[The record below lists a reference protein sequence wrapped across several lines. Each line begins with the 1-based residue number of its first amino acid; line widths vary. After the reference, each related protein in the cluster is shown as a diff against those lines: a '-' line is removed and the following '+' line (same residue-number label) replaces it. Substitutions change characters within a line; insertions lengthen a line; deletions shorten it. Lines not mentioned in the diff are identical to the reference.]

1 MNFLMMKYK
10 VLKRYF
16 KICFLLSLPV
26 WGFAQSIK
34 EMEDL
39 ANRFHQ
45 TGDYGQAAGIW
56 KKIYNEKEK
65 SDYAFQVAENYYLQ
79 RDYRSAASY
88 YLKIRNDFNK
98 FDNIIYKY
106 AKCLKQDGQYDAA
119 IKAFKLFLKLYE
131 GSEKPLWEEMVDIEL
146 EGCSLAKKLAEN
158 AADDIVL
165 FRPIGL
171 NTGKDEFAAAEF
183 VRIKTTNLRKVA
195 LGVDLQGFNPENRDH
210 KLRKEL
216 LKGAEYLLVHCGR
229 MSPEKEPA
237 RSVQA
242 VSELVKAGVNVR
254 LIIVG
259 GGPLWNKIRKQS
271 LGLPIEMLGYVASR
285 EKVAGYLAAADIA
298 IAPGPL
304 ETFCL
309 SALESLASGTPV
321 VASKSSAVGEILNIN
336 SIRPAGAVASD
347 NGADFAIAITQLLNK
362 GRLRKVAREQAEK
375 FSWANTVDAMLD
387 VHGAKQPMVTTKRR
401 LKVA

>member
-1 MNFLMMKYK
+1 MRIVHIANFYGPSSGGIKTTLHELGRGYLKYGHEFIYIVPGPRYIK
-10 VLKRYF
+10 EQTPFGLK
-16 KICFLLSLPV
+16 ISLPSFTLPASGGYQIIRSNKQLLNLLEFLNPDRIEV
-26 WGFAQSIK
+26 S
-34 EMEDL
+34 D
-39 ANRFHQ
+39 RFTLLKVGRWAKQHKVASLVFSHE
-45 TGDYGQAAGIW
+45 TLNGLV
-56 KKIYNEKEK
+56 KK
-65 SDYAFQVAENYYLQ
+65 YAPLIPV
-79 RDYRSAASY
+79 S
-88 YLKIRNDFNK
+88 IRNK
-98 FDNIIYKY
+98 FVN
-106 AKCLKQDGQYDAA
+106 
-119 IKAFKLFLKLYE
+119 
-131 GSEKPLWEEMVDIEL
+131 WHNR
-146 EGCSLAKKLAEN
+146 KLA
-158 AADDIVL
+158 ATFDTVIATTD
-165 FRPIGL
+165 
-171 NTGKDEFAAAEF
+171 FAAAEF

-195 LGVDLQGFNPENRDH
+195 LGVDLVGFKPENRDP

-216 LKGAEYLLVHCGR
+216 LKDADYLLVHCGR

-285 EKVAGYLAAADIA
+285 EKVASYLAAADIA

-347 NGADFAIAITQLLNK
+347 NGAEFAIAIRQLLNK

>member
-1 MNFLMMKYK
+1 MRIVHIANFYGPSSGGIKTTLHELGRGYLKYGHEFIYIVPGPRYIK
-10 VLKRYF
+10 EQTPFGLK
-16 KICFLLSLPV
+16 ISLPSFTLPASGGYQIIRSNKQLLNLLEFLNPDRV
-26 WGFAQSIK
+26 EVS
-34 EMEDL
+34 D
-39 ANRFHQ
+39 RFTLLKVGRWAKQHKVASLVFSHE
-45 TGDYGQAAGIW
+45 TLNGLV
-56 KKIYNEKEK
+56 KK
-65 SDYAFQVAENYYLQ
+65 YAPLIPELV
-79 RDYRSAASY
+79 R
-88 YLKIRNDFNK
+88 NK
-98 FDNIIYKY
+98 FVN
-106 AKCLKQDGQYDAA
+106 
-119 IKAFKLFLKLYE
+119 
-131 GSEKPLWEEMVDIEL
+131 WHNR
-146 EGCSLAKKLAEN
+146 KLA
-158 AADDIVL
+158 ATFDTVIATTD
-165 FRPIGL
+165 
-171 NTGKDEFAAAEF
+171 FAAAEF

-195 LGVDLQGFNPENRDH
+195 LGVDLVGFRPENRDP

-216 LKGAEYLLVHCGR
+216 LKDADYLLVHCGR

-285 EKVAGYLAAADIA
+285 EKVASYLAAADIA

-336 SIRPAGAVASD
+336 SVKPAGAVASD
-347 NGADFAIAITQLLNK
+347 NGAEFAVAIKQLLNK
-362 GRLRKVAREQAEK
+362 GRLRKVTREQAEK

-387 VHGAKQPMVTTKRR
+387 VHGAKKPMVTTKRR

>member
-1 MNFLMMKYK
+1 MRIVHVANFYGPSSGGIKTTLHELGRGYLKYGHEFIYI
-10 VLKRYF
+10 VPGPRY
-16 KICFLLSLPV
+16 
-26 WGFAQSIK
+26 IK
-34 EMEDL
+34 EQTPFGLKITLPSFTLPASGGYQIIRSNKQLLNLLEFLNPDRIEVSDRFTL
-39 ANRFHQ
+39 LKVGRWAKQHKVASLVFSHETLNGLVKKYAPLVPVALRNKFVNWHNR
-45 TGDYGQAAGIW
+45 
-56 KKIYNEKEK
+56 K
-65 SDYAFQVAENYYLQ
+65 L
-79 RDYRSAASY
+79 AAS
-88 YLKIRNDFNK
+88 
-98 FDNIIYKY
+98 FDTVI
-106 AKCLKQDGQYDAA
+106 A
-119 IKAFKLFLKLYE
+119 
-131 GSEKPLWEEMVDIEL
+131 
-146 EGCSLAKKLAEN
+146 
-158 AADDIVL
+158 
-165 FRPIGL
+165 
-171 NTGKDEFAAAEF
+171 TTEFAAAEF

-195 LGVDLQGFNPENRDH
+195 LGVDLAGFKPENRDN

-242 VSELVKAGVNVR
+242 VRELVKAGVNVR

-347 NGADFAIAITQLLNK
+347 NGADFAIAIKQLLNK

>member
-1 MNFLMMKYK
+1 MRIVHVANFYGPSSGGIKTTLHELGRGYLKYGHEFIYI
-10 VLKRYF
+10 VPGPRY
-16 KICFLLSLPV
+16 
-26 WGFAQSIK
+26 IK
-34 EMEDL
+34 EQTPFGLKITLPSFTLPASGGYQIIRSNKQLLNLLEFLNPDRIEVSDRFTLLKVGRWAKQHKVASLVFSHETLNGLVKKYAPLIPVSMRNKFVNWH
-39 ANRFHQ
+39 NR
-45 TGDYGQAAGIW
+45 
-56 KKIYNEKEK
+56 K
-65 SDYAFQVAENYYLQ
+65 L
-79 RDYRSAASY
+79 AAS
-88 YLKIRNDFNK
+88 
-98 FDNIIYKY
+98 FDTVI
-106 AKCLKQDGQYDAA
+106 A
-119 IKAFKLFLKLYE
+119 
-131 GSEKPLWEEMVDIEL
+131 
-146 EGCSLAKKLAEN
+146 
-158 AADDIVL
+158 
-165 FRPIGL
+165 
-171 NTGKDEFAAAEF
+171 TTEFAAAEF

-195 LGVDLQGFNPENRDH
+195 LGVDLIGFNPENRDH

-259 GGPLWNKIRKQS
+259 GGPLWNKIRQQS

-285 EKVAGYLAAADIA
+285 EKVASYLAAADIA

-347 NGADFAIAITQLLNK
+347 NGAEFAIAIRQLLNK

>member
-1 MNFLMMKYK
+1 MRIVHVANFYGPSSGGIKTTLHELGRGYLKYGHEFIYI
-10 VLKRYF
+10 VPGPRY
-16 KICFLLSLPV
+16 
-26 WGFAQSIK
+26 IK
-34 EMEDL
+34 EQTPFGLKITLPSFTLPASGGYQIIRSNKQLLNLLEFLNPDRIEVSDRFTL
-39 ANRFHQ
+39 LKVGRWAKQHKVASLVFSHETLNGLVKKYAPLVPVALRNKFVNWHNR
-45 TGDYGQAAGIW
+45 
-56 KKIYNEKEK
+56 K
-65 SDYAFQVAENYYLQ
+65 L
-79 RDYRSAASY
+79 AAS
-88 YLKIRNDFNK
+88 
-98 FDNIIYKY
+98 FDTVI
-106 AKCLKQDGQYDAA
+106 A
-119 IKAFKLFLKLYE
+119 
-131 GSEKPLWEEMVDIEL
+131 
-146 EGCSLAKKLAEN
+146 
-158 AADDIVL
+158 
-165 FRPIGL
+165 
-171 NTGKDEFAAAEF
+171 TTEFAAAEF

-195 LGVDLQGFNPENRDH
+195 LGVDLAGFRPENRDN

-285 EKVAGYLAAADIA
+285 EKVASYLAAADIA

-336 SIRPAGAVASD
+336 SVKPAGAVASD
-347 NGADFAIAITQLLNK
+347 NGAEFAVAIKQLLNK

>member
-1 MNFLMMKYK
+1 MRIVHVANFYGPSSGGIKTTLHELGRGYLKYGHEFIYI
-10 VLKRYF
+10 VPGPRY
-16 KICFLLSLPV
+16 
-26 WGFAQSIK
+26 IK
-34 EMEDL
+34 EQTPFGLKITLPSFTLPASGGYQIIRSNKQLLNLLEFLNPDRIEVSDRFTLLKVGRWAKQHKVASLVFSHETLNGLVKKYAPLIPVSMRNKFVNWH
-39 ANRFHQ
+39 NR
-45 TGDYGQAAGIW
+45 
-56 KKIYNEKEK
+56 K
-65 SDYAFQVAENYYLQ
+65 L
-79 RDYRSAASY
+79 AAS
-88 YLKIRNDFNK
+88 
-98 FDNIIYKY
+98 FDTVI
-106 AKCLKQDGQYDAA
+106 ATTD
-119 IKAFKLFLKLYE
+119 
-131 GSEKPLWEEMVDIEL
+131 
-146 EGCSLAKKLAEN
+146 
-158 AADDIVL
+158 
-165 FRPIGL
+165 
-171 NTGKDEFAAAEF
+171 FAAAEF
-183 VRIKTTNLRKVA
+183 VRIKTTNLRKIA

-259 GGPLWNKIRKQS
+259 GGPLWNKIRQQS

-285 EKVAGYLAAADIA
+285 EKVASYLAAADIA

-336 SIRPAGAVASD
+336 SIKPAGAVASD
-347 NGADFAIAITQLLNK
+347 NGAEFAIAIRQLLNK

>member
-1 MNFLMMKYK
+1 MRIVHIANFYGPSSGGIKTTLHELGRGYLKYGHEFIYIVPGPRYIK
-10 VLKRYF
+10 EQTPFGLK
-16 KICFLLSLPV
+16 ISLPSFTLPASGGYQIIRSNKQLLNLLEFLNPDRV
-26 WGFAQSIK
+26 EVS
-34 EMEDL
+34 D
-39 ANRFHQ
+39 RFTLLKVGRWAKQHKVASLVFSHE
-45 TGDYGQAAGIW
+45 TLNGLV
-56 KKIYNEKEK
+56 KK
-65 SDYAFQVAENYYLQ
+65 YAPLIPELV
-79 RDYRSAASY
+79 R
-88 YLKIRNDFNK
+88 NK
-98 FDNIIYKY
+98 FVN
-106 AKCLKQDGQYDAA
+106 
-119 IKAFKLFLKLYE
+119 
-131 GSEKPLWEEMVDIEL
+131 WHNR
-146 EGCSLAKKLAEN
+146 KLA
-158 AADDIVL
+158 ATFDTVIATTD
-165 FRPIGL
+165 
-171 NTGKDEFAAAEF
+171 FAAAEF

-195 LGVDLQGFNPENRDH
+195 LGVDLVGFKPENRDP

-216 LKGAEYLLVHCGR
+216 LKDADYLLVHCGR

-285 EKVAGYLAAADIA
+285 EKVASYLAAADIA

-336 SIRPAGAVASD
+336 SVKPAGAVASD
-347 NGADFAIAITQLLNK
+347 NGAEFAVAIKQLLNK

>member
-1 MNFLMMKYK
+1 MRIVHVANFYGPSSGGIKTTLHELGRGYLKYGHEFIYI
-10 VLKRYF
+10 VPGPRY
-16 KICFLLSLPV
+16 
-26 WGFAQSIK
+26 IK
-34 EMEDL
+34 EQTPFGLKITLPSFTLPASGGYQIIRSNKQLLNLLEFLNPDRIEVSDRFTLLKVGRWAKQHKVASLVFSHETLNGLVKKYAPLVPL
-39 ANRFHQ
+39 ALRNKFVNWHNR
-45 TGDYGQAAGIW
+45 
-56 KKIYNEKEK
+56 K
-65 SDYAFQVAENYYLQ
+65 L
-79 RDYRSAASY
+79 AAS
-88 YLKIRNDFNK
+88 
-98 FDNIIYKY
+98 FDTVI
-106 AKCLKQDGQYDAA
+106 A
-119 IKAFKLFLKLYE
+119 
-131 GSEKPLWEEMVDIEL
+131 
-146 EGCSLAKKLAEN
+146 
-158 AADDIVL
+158 
-165 FRPIGL
+165 
-171 NTGKDEFAAAEF
+171 TTEFAAAEF

-195 LGVDLQGFNPENRDH
+195 LGVDLAGFRPENRDN

-242 VSELVKAGVNVR
+242 VRELVKAGVNVR

>member
-1 MNFLMMKYK
+1 MRIVHVANFYGPSSGGIKTTLHELGRGYLKYGHEFIYI
-10 VLKRYF
+10 VPGPRY
-16 KICFLLSLPV
+16 
-26 WGFAQSIK
+26 IK
-34 EMEDL
+34 E
-39 ANRFHQ
+39 Q
-45 TGDYGQAAGIW
+45 TPFG
-56 KKIYNEKEK
+56 
-65 SDYAFQVAENYYLQ
+65 
-79 RDYRSAASY
+79 
-88 YLKIRNDFNK
+88 LKITLPSFTLPASGGYQIIRSNKQLLNLLEFLNPDRIEVSDRFTLLKVGRWAKQHKVASLVFSHETLNGLVKKYAPLIPELVRNK
-98 FDNIIYKY
+98 FVN
-106 AKCLKQDGQYDAA
+106 
-119 IKAFKLFLKLYE
+119 
-131 GSEKPLWEEMVDIEL
+131 WHNR
-146 EGCSLAKKLAEN
+146 KLA
-158 AADDIVL
+158 ATFDTVIATTD
-165 FRPIGL
+165 
-171 NTGKDEFAAAEF
+171 FAAAEF

-195 LGVDLQGFNPENRDH
+195 LGVDLVGFSPENRDP

-216 LKGAEYLLVHCGR
+216 LKDADYLLVHCGR

-242 VSELVKAGVNVR
+242 VSELVKAGINVR

-347 NGADFAIAITQLLNK
+347 NGAEFAIAIRQLLNK

>member
-1 MNFLMMKYK
+1 MRIVHIANFYGPSSGGIKTTLHELGRGYLKYGHEFIYIVPGPRYIK
-10 VLKRYF
+10 EQTPFGLK
-16 KICFLLSLPV
+16 ISLPSFTLPASGGYQIIRSNKQLLNLLEFLNPDRV
-26 WGFAQSIK
+26 EVS
-34 EMEDL
+34 D
-39 ANRFHQ
+39 RFTLLKVGRWAKQHKVASLVFSHE
-45 TGDYGQAAGIW
+45 TLNGLV
-56 KKIYNEKEK
+56 KK
-65 SDYAFQVAENYYLQ
+65 YAPLIPELV
-79 RDYRSAASY
+79 R
-88 YLKIRNDFNK
+88 NK
-98 FDNIIYKY
+98 FVN
-106 AKCLKQDGQYDAA
+106 
-119 IKAFKLFLKLYE
+119 
-131 GSEKPLWEEMVDIEL
+131 WHNR
-146 EGCSLAKKLAEN
+146 KLA
-158 AADDIVL
+158 ATFDTVIATTD
-165 FRPIGL
+165 
-171 NTGKDEFAAAEF
+171 FAAAEF

-195 LGVDLQGFNPENRDH
+195 LGVDLVGFRPENRDP

-216 LKGAEYLLVHCGR
+216 LKDADYLLVHCGR

-285 EKVAGYLAAADIA
+285 EKVASYLAAADIA

-336 SIRPAGAVASD
+336 SVKPAGAVAND
-347 NGADFAIAITQLLNK
+347 NGAEFAIAIKQLLNK

-387 VHGAKQPMVTTKRR
+387 VHGAKKPMVTTKRR

>member
-1 MNFLMMKYK
+1 MRIVHVANFYGPSSGGIKTTLHELGRGYLKYGHEFIYI
-10 VLKRYF
+10 VPGPRY
-16 KICFLLSLPV
+16 
-26 WGFAQSIK
+26 IK
-34 EMEDL
+34 EQTPFGLKITLPSFTLPASGGYQIIRSNKQLLNLLEFLNPDRIEVSDRFTLLKVGRWAKQHKVASLVFSHETLNGLVKKYAPLIPVSMRNKFVNWH
-39 ANRFHQ
+39 NR
-45 TGDYGQAAGIW
+45 
-56 KKIYNEKEK
+56 K
-65 SDYAFQVAENYYLQ
+65 L
-79 RDYRSAASY
+79 AAS
-88 YLKIRNDFNK
+88 
-98 FDNIIYKY
+98 FDTVI
-106 AKCLKQDGQYDAA
+106 ATTD
-119 IKAFKLFLKLYE
+119 
-131 GSEKPLWEEMVDIEL
+131 
-146 EGCSLAKKLAEN
+146 
-158 AADDIVL
+158 
-165 FRPIGL
+165 
-171 NTGKDEFAAAEF
+171 FAAAEF

-195 LGVDLQGFNPENRDH
+195 LGVDLIGFNPENRDH

-229 MSPEKEPA
+229 ISPEKEPA

-285 EKVAGYLAAADIA
+285 EKVASYLAAADIA

-336 SIRPAGAVASD
+336 SIKPAGAIASD
-347 NGADFAIAITQLLNK
+347 NGAEFAIAIRQLLNK

>member
-1 MNFLMMKYK
+1 MRIVHVANFYGPSSGGIKTTLHELGRGYLKYGHEFIYI
-10 VLKRYF
+10 VPGPRY
-16 KICFLLSLPV
+16 
-26 WGFAQSIK
+26 IK
-34 EMEDL
+34 E
-39 ANRFHQ
+39 Q
-45 TGDYGQAAGIW
+45 TPFG
-56 KKIYNEKEK
+56 
-65 SDYAFQVAENYYLQ
+65 
-79 RDYRSAASY
+79 
-88 YLKIRNDFNK
+88 LKITLPSFTLPASGGYQIIRSNKQLLNLLEFLNPDRIEVSDRFTLLKVGRWAKQHKVASLVFSHETLNGLVKKYAPLVPLALRNK
-98 FDNIIYKY
+98 FVN
-106 AKCLKQDGQYDAA
+106 
-119 IKAFKLFLKLYE
+119 
-131 GSEKPLWEEMVDIEL
+131 WHNR
-146 EGCSLAKKLAEN
+146 KLASSFDTVI
-158 AADDIVL
+158 A
-165 FRPIGL
+165 
-171 NTGKDEFAAAEF
+171 TTEFAAAEF

-195 LGVDLQGFNPENRDH
+195 LGVDLAGFRPENRDN

-242 VSELVKAGVNVR
+242 VRELVKAGVNVR

-347 NGADFAIAITQLLNK
+347 NGAEFAIAITQLLNK

>member
-1 MNFLMMKYK
+1 MRIVHIANFYGPSSGGIKTTLHELGRGYLKYGHEFIYIVPGPRYIK
-10 VLKRYF
+10 EQTPFGLK
-16 KICFLLSLPV
+16 ISLPSFTLPASGGYQIIRSNKQLLNLLEFLNPDRIEV
-26 WGFAQSIK
+26 S
-34 EMEDL
+34 D
-39 ANRFHQ
+39 RFTLLKVGRWAKQHKIASLVFSHE
-45 TGDYGQAAGIW
+45 TLNGLV
-56 KKIYNEKEK
+56 KK
-65 SDYAFQVAENYYLQ
+65 YAPLMPELV
-79 RDYRSAASY
+79 R
-88 YLKIRNDFNK
+88 NK
-98 FDNIIYKY
+98 FVN
-106 AKCLKQDGQYDAA
+106 
-119 IKAFKLFLKLYE
+119 
-131 GSEKPLWEEMVDIEL
+131 WHNR
-146 EGCSLAKKLAEN
+146 KLA
-158 AADDIVL
+158 ATFDTVIATTD
-165 FRPIGL
+165 
-171 NTGKDEFAAAEF
+171 FAAAEF
-183 VRIKTTNLRKVA
+183 VRIKTTNLRKIA

-285 EKVAGYLAAADIA
+285 EKVASYLAAADIA

-347 NGADFAIAITQLLNK
+347 NGAEFAIAIRQLLNK

>member
-1 MNFLMMKYK
+1 MRIVHIANFYGPSSGGIKTTLHELGRGYLKYGHEFIYIVPGPRYIK
-10 VLKRYF
+10 EQTPFGLK
-16 KICFLLSLPV
+16 ISLPSFTLPASGGYQIIRSNKQLLNLLEFLNPDRV
-26 WGFAQSIK
+26 EVS
-34 EMEDL
+34 D
-39 ANRFHQ
+39 RFTLLKVGRWAKQHKVASLVFSHE
-45 TGDYGQAAGIW
+45 TLNGLV
-56 KKIYNEKEK
+56 KK
-65 SDYAFQVAENYYLQ
+65 YAPLIPELV
-79 RDYRSAASY
+79 R
-88 YLKIRNDFNK
+88 NK
-98 FDNIIYKY
+98 FVN
-106 AKCLKQDGQYDAA
+106 
-119 IKAFKLFLKLYE
+119 
-131 GSEKPLWEEMVDIEL
+131 WHNR
-146 EGCSLAKKLAEN
+146 KLA
-158 AADDIVL
+158 ATFDTVIATTD
-165 FRPIGL
+165 
-171 NTGKDEFAAAEF
+171 FAAAEF

-195 LGVDLQGFNPENRDH
+195 LGVDLVGFRPENRDPR
-210 KLRKEL
+210 LRKEL
-216 LKGAEYLLVHCGR
+216 LKDADYLLVHCGR

-285 EKVAGYLAAADIA
+285 EKVASYLAAADIA

-336 SIRPAGAVASD
+336 SVKPAGAVAND
-347 NGADFAIAITQLLNK
+347 NGAEFAVAIKQLLNK

-387 VHGAKQPMVTTKRR
+387 VHGAKKPMVTTKRR

>member
-1 MNFLMMKYK
+1 MRIVHVANFYGPSSGGIKTTLHELGRGYLKYGHEFIYI
-10 VLKRYF
+10 VPGPRY
-16 KICFLLSLPV
+16 
-26 WGFAQSIK
+26 IK
-34 EMEDL
+34 EQTPFGLKITLPSFTLPASGGYQIIRSNKQLLNLLEFLNPDRIEVSDRFTLLKVGRWAKQHKVASLVFSHETLNGLVKKYAPLVPL
-39 ANRFHQ
+39 ALRNKFVNWHNR
-45 TGDYGQAAGIW
+45 
-56 KKIYNEKEK
+56 K
-65 SDYAFQVAENYYLQ
+65 L
-79 RDYRSAASY
+79 AAS
-88 YLKIRNDFNK
+88 
-98 FDNIIYKY
+98 FDTVI
-106 AKCLKQDGQYDAA
+106 A
-119 IKAFKLFLKLYE
+119 
-131 GSEKPLWEEMVDIEL
+131 
-146 EGCSLAKKLAEN
+146 
-158 AADDIVL
+158 
-165 FRPIGL
+165 
-171 NTGKDEFAAAEF
+171 TTEFAAAEF

-347 NGADFAIAITQLLNK
+347 NGAEFAIAIKQLLNK

>member
-1 MNFLMMKYK
+1 MRIVHVANFYGPSSGGIKTTLHELGRGYLKYGHEFIYI
-10 VLKRYF
+10 VPGPRY
-16 KICFLLSLPV
+16 
-26 WGFAQSIK
+26 IK
-34 EMEDL
+34 EQTPFGLKITLPSFTLPASGGYQIIRSNKQLLNLLEFLNPDRIEVSDRFTL
-39 ANRFHQ
+39 LKVGRWAKQHKVASLVFSHETLNGLVKKYAPLIPVSIRNKFVNWHNR
-45 TGDYGQAAGIW
+45 
-56 KKIYNEKEK
+56 K
-65 SDYAFQVAENYYLQ
+65 L
-79 RDYRSAASY
+79 AAS
-88 YLKIRNDFNK
+88 
-98 FDNIIYKY
+98 FDTVI
-106 AKCLKQDGQYDAA
+106 ATTD
-119 IKAFKLFLKLYE
+119 
-131 GSEKPLWEEMVDIEL
+131 
-146 EGCSLAKKLAEN
+146 
-158 AADDIVL
+158 
-165 FRPIGL
+165 
-171 NTGKDEFAAAEF
+171 FAAAEF

-195 LGVDLQGFNPENRDH
+195 LGVDLIGFNPENRDH

-259 GGPLWNKIRKQS
+259 CGPLWNKIRQQS

-285 EKVAGYLAAADIA
+285 EKVASYLAAADIA

-336 SIRPAGAVASD
+336 SIKPAGAVASD
-347 NGADFAIAITQLLNK
+347 NGAEFAIAIRQLLNK

>member
-1 MNFLMMKYK
+1 MRIVHVANFYGPSSGGIKTTLHELGRGYLKYGHEFIYI
-10 VLKRYF
+10 VPGPRY
-16 KICFLLSLPV
+16 
-26 WGFAQSIK
+26 IK
-34 EMEDL
+34 EQTPFGLKITLPSFTLPASGGYQIIRSNKQLLNLLEFLNPDRIEVSDRFTLLKVGRWAKQHKVASLVFSHETLNGLVKKYAPLVPL
-39 ANRFHQ
+39 ALRNKFVNWHNR
-45 TGDYGQAAGIW
+45 
-56 KKIYNEKEK
+56 K
-65 SDYAFQVAENYYLQ
+65 L
-79 RDYRSAASY
+79 AAS
-88 YLKIRNDFNK
+88 
-98 FDNIIYKY
+98 FDTVI
-106 AKCLKQDGQYDAA
+106 A
-119 IKAFKLFLKLYE
+119 
-131 GSEKPLWEEMVDIEL
+131 
-146 EGCSLAKKLAEN
+146 
-158 AADDIVL
+158 
-165 FRPIGL
+165 
-171 NTGKDEFAAAEF
+171 TTEFAAAEF

-195 LGVDLQGFNPENRDH
+195 LGVDLAGFRPENRDH

-242 VSELVKAGVNVR
+242 VRELVKAGVNVR

-347 NGADFAIAITQLLNK
+347 NGADFAIAIEQLLNK

>member
-1 MNFLMMKYK
+1 MRIVHIANFYGPSSGGIKTTLHELGRGYLKYGHEFIYIVPGPRYIK
-10 VLKRYF
+10 EQTPFGLK
-16 KICFLLSLPV
+16 ISLPSFTLPASGGYQIIRSNKQLLNLLEFLNPDRV
-26 WGFAQSIK
+26 EVS
-34 EMEDL
+34 D
-39 ANRFHQ
+39 RFTLLKVGRWAKQHKVASLVFSHE
-45 TGDYGQAAGIW
+45 TLNGLV
-56 KKIYNEKEK
+56 KK
-65 SDYAFQVAENYYLQ
+65 YAPLIPELV
-79 RDYRSAASY
+79 R
-88 YLKIRNDFNK
+88 NK
-98 FDNIIYKY
+98 FVN
-106 AKCLKQDGQYDAA
+106 
-119 IKAFKLFLKLYE
+119 
-131 GSEKPLWEEMVDIEL
+131 WHNR
-146 EGCSLAKKLAEN
+146 KLA
-158 AADDIVL
+158 ATFDTVIATTD
-165 FRPIGL
+165 
-171 NTGKDEFAAAEF
+171 FAAAEF

-195 LGVDLQGFNPENRDH
+195 LGVDLVGFRPENRDP

-216 LKGAEYLLVHCGR
+216 LKDADYLLVHCGR

-242 VSELVKAGVNVR
+242 VSDLVKAGINVR

-285 EKVAGYLAAADIA
+285 EKVASYLAAADIA

-336 SIRPAGAVASD
+336 SVKPAGAVASD
-347 NGADFAIAITQLLNK
+347 NGAEFAVAIKQLLNK

-387 VHGAKQPMVTTKRR
+387 VHGAKKPMVTTKRR

>member
-1 MNFLMMKYK
+1 MRIVHIANFYGPSSGGIKTTLHELGRGYLKYGHEFIYIVPGPRYIK
-10 VLKRYF
+10 EQTPFGLK
-16 KICFLLSLPV
+16 ISLPSFTLPASGGYQIIRSNKQLLNLLEFLNPDRIEV
-26 WGFAQSIK
+26 SDRFTLLKVGRWAKQHKVASLVFSHETLNGLVKKYAPLIPVSIRNK
-34 EMEDL
+34 FVNWH
-39 ANRFHQ
+39 NR
-45 TGDYGQAAGIW
+45 
-56 KKIYNEKEK
+56 K
-65 SDYAFQVAENYYLQ
+65 L
-79 RDYRSAASY
+79 AAS
-88 YLKIRNDFNK
+88 
-98 FDNIIYKY
+98 FDTVI
-106 AKCLKQDGQYDAA
+106 ATTD
-119 IKAFKLFLKLYE
+119 
-131 GSEKPLWEEMVDIEL
+131 
-146 EGCSLAKKLAEN
+146 
-158 AADDIVL
+158 
-165 FRPIGL
+165 
-171 NTGKDEFAAAEF
+171 FAAAEF

-195 LGVDLQGFNPENRDH
+195 LGVDLIGFNPENRDH

-242 VSELVKAGVNVR
+242 VSELVKAGINVR

-259 GGPLWNKIRKQS
+259 GGPLWNKIRQQS

-285 EKVAGYLAAADIA
+285 EKVASYLAAADIA

-336 SIRPAGAVASD
+336 SIKPAGAVASD
-347 NGADFAIAITQLLNK
+347 NGAEFAIAIRQLLNK

>member
-1 MNFLMMKYK
+1 MRIVHVANFYGPSSGGIKTTLHELGRGYLKYGHEFIYI
-10 VLKRYF
+10 VPGPRY
-16 KICFLLSLPV
+16 
-26 WGFAQSIK
+26 IK
-34 EMEDL
+34 E
-39 ANRFHQ
+39 Q
-45 TGDYGQAAGIW
+45 TPFG
-56 KKIYNEKEK
+56 
-65 SDYAFQVAENYYLQ
+65 
-79 RDYRSAASY
+79 
-88 YLKIRNDFNK
+88 LKITLPSFTLPASGGYQIIRSNKQLLNLLEFLNPDRIEVSDRFTLLKVGRWAKQHKIASLVFSHETLNGLVKKYAPLMPEQVRNK
-98 FDNIIYKY
+98 FVN
-106 AKCLKQDGQYDAA
+106 
-119 IKAFKLFLKLYE
+119 
-131 GSEKPLWEEMVDIEL
+131 WHNR
-146 EGCSLAKKLAEN
+146 KLA
-158 AADDIVL
+158 ATFDTVIATTD
-165 FRPIGL
+165 
-171 NTGKDEFAAAEF
+171 FAAAEF

-195 LGVDLQGFNPENRDH
+195 LGVDLVGFKPENRDP

-216 LKGAEYLLVHCGR
+216 LKDADYLLVHCGR

-242 VSELVKAGVNVR
+242 VSELVKAGVSVR

-285 EKVAGYLAAADIA
+285 EKVASYLAAADIA

-347 NGADFAIAITQLLNK
+347 NGAEFAIAIRQLLNK

>member
-1 MNFLMMKYK
+1 MRIVHIANFYGPSSGGIKTTLHELGRGYLKYGHEFIYIVPGPRYIK
-10 VLKRYF
+10 EQTPFGLK
-16 KICFLLSLPV
+16 ISLPSFTLPASGGYQIIRSNKQLLNLLEFLNPDRV
-26 WGFAQSIK
+26 EVS
-34 EMEDL
+34 D
-39 ANRFHQ
+39 RFTLLKVGRWAKQHKVASLVFSHE
-45 TGDYGQAAGIW
+45 TLNGLV
-56 KKIYNEKEK
+56 KK
-65 SDYAFQVAENYYLQ
+65 YAPLIPELV
-79 RDYRSAASY
+79 R
-88 YLKIRNDFNK
+88 NK
-98 FDNIIYKY
+98 FVN
-106 AKCLKQDGQYDAA
+106 
-119 IKAFKLFLKLYE
+119 
-131 GSEKPLWEEMVDIEL
+131 WHNR
-146 EGCSLAKKLAEN
+146 KLA
-158 AADDIVL
+158 ATFDTVIATTD
-165 FRPIGL
+165 
-171 NTGKDEFAAAEF
+171 FAAAEF

-195 LGVDLQGFNPENRDH
+195 LGVDLVGFKPENRDP

-216 LKGAEYLLVHCGR
+216 LKDADYLLVHCGR

-285 EKVAGYLAAADIA
+285 EKVASYLAAADIA

-336 SIRPAGAVASD
+336 SVKPAGAVAND
-347 NGADFAIAITQLLNK
+347 NGAEFAVAIKQLLNK

-387 VHGAKQPMVTTKRR
+387 VHGAKKPMVTTKRR

>member
-1 MNFLMMKYK
+1 MRIVHVANFYGPSSGGIKTTLHELGRGYLKYGHEFIYI
-10 VLKRYF
+10 VPGPRY
-16 KICFLLSLPV
+16 
-26 WGFAQSIK
+26 IK
-34 EMEDL
+34 E
-39 ANRFHQ
+39 Q
-45 TGDYGQAAGIW
+45 TPFG
-56 KKIYNEKEK
+56 
-65 SDYAFQVAENYYLQ
+65 
-79 RDYRSAASY
+79 
-88 YLKIRNDFNK
+88 LKITLPSFTLPASGGYQIIRSNKQLLNLLEFLNPDRIEVSDRFTLLKVGRWAKQHKVASLVFSHETLNGLVKKYAPLVPLALRNK
-98 FDNIIYKY
+98 FVN
-106 AKCLKQDGQYDAA
+106 
-119 IKAFKLFLKLYE
+119 
-131 GSEKPLWEEMVDIEL
+131 WHNR
-146 EGCSLAKKLAEN
+146 KLASSFDTVI
-158 AADDIVL
+158 A
-165 FRPIGL
+165 
-171 NTGKDEFAAAEF
+171 TTEFAAAEF

-195 LGVDLQGFNPENRDH
+195 LGVDLAGFRPENRDN

-242 VSELVKAGVNVR
+242 VRELVKAGVNVR

>member
-1 MNFLMMKYK
+1 MRIVHVANFYGPSSGGIKTTLHELGRGYLKYGHEFIYI
-10 VLKRYF
+10 VPGPRY
-16 KICFLLSLPV
+16 
-26 WGFAQSIK
+26 IK
-34 EMEDL
+34 E
-39 ANRFHQ
+39 Q
-45 TGDYGQAAGIW
+45 TPFG
-56 KKIYNEKEK
+56 
-65 SDYAFQVAENYYLQ
+65 
-79 RDYRSAASY
+79 
-88 YLKIRNDFNK
+88 LKITLPSFTLPASGGYQIIRSNKQLLNLLEFLNPDRIEVSDRFTLLKVGRWAKQHKVASLVFSHETLNGLVKKYAPLIPELVRNK
-98 FDNIIYKY
+98 FVN
-106 AKCLKQDGQYDAA
+106 
-119 IKAFKLFLKLYE
+119 
-131 GSEKPLWEEMVDIEL
+131 WHNR
-146 EGCSLAKKLAEN
+146 KLA
-158 AADDIVL
+158 ATFDTVIATTD
-165 FRPIGL
+165 
-171 NTGKDEFAAAEF
+171 FAAAEF

-195 LGVDLQGFNPENRDH
+195 LGVDLVGFSPENRDP

-216 LKGAEYLLVHCGR
+216 LKDADYLLVHCGR

-242 VSELVKAGVNVR
+242 VSELVKAGINVR

-285 EKVAGYLAAADIA
+285 EKVASYLAAADIA

-336 SIRPAGAVASD
+336 SVKPAGAVASD
-347 NGADFAIAITQLLNK
+347 NGAEFAVAIKQLLNK

-387 VHGAKQPMVTTKRR
+387 VHGAKKPMVTTKRR

>member
-1 MNFLMMKYK
+1 MRIVHIANFYGPSSGGIKTTLHELGRGYLKYGHEFIYIVPGPRYIK
-10 VLKRYF
+10 EQTPFGLK
-16 KICFLLSLPV
+16 ISLPSFTLPASGGYQIIRSNKQLLNLLEFLNPDRV
-26 WGFAQSIK
+26 EVS
-34 EMEDL
+34 D
-39 ANRFHQ
+39 RFTLLKVGRWAKQHKVASLVFSHE
-45 TGDYGQAAGIW
+45 TLNGLV
-56 KKIYNEKEK
+56 KK
-65 SDYAFQVAENYYLQ
+65 YAPLIPELV
-79 RDYRSAASY
+79 R
-88 YLKIRNDFNK
+88 NK
-98 FDNIIYKY
+98 FVN
-106 AKCLKQDGQYDAA
+106 
-119 IKAFKLFLKLYE
+119 
-131 GSEKPLWEEMVDIEL
+131 WHNR
-146 EGCSLAKKLAEN
+146 KLA
-158 AADDIVL
+158 ATFDTVIATTD
-165 FRPIGL
+165 
-171 NTGKDEFAAAEF
+171 FAAAEF
-183 VRIKTTNLRKVA
+183 VRIKTINLRKVA
-195 LGVDLQGFNPENRDH
+195 LGVDLVGFRPENRDP

-216 LKGAEYLLVHCGR
+216 LKDADYLLVHCGR

-285 EKVAGYLAAADIA
+285 EKVASYLAAADIA

-347 NGADFAIAITQLLNK
+347 NGAEFAKAIKQLLNK

-387 VHGAKQPMVTTKRR
+387 VHGAKKPMVTTKRR

>member
-1 MNFLMMKYK
+1 MRIVHVANFYGPSSGGIKTTLHELGRGYLKYGHEFIYI
-10 VLKRYF
+10 VPGPRY
-16 KICFLLSLPV
+16 
-26 WGFAQSIK
+26 IK
-34 EMEDL
+34 E
-39 ANRFHQ
+39 Q
-45 TGDYGQAAGIW
+45 TPFG
-56 KKIYNEKEK
+56 
-65 SDYAFQVAENYYLQ
+65 
-79 RDYRSAASY
+79 
-88 YLKIRNDFNK
+88 LKITLPSFTLPASGRYQIIRSNKQLLNLLEFLNPDRIEVSDRFTLLKVGRWAKQHKVASLVFSHETLNGLVKKYAPLIPVSIRNK
-98 FDNIIYKY
+98 FVN
-106 AKCLKQDGQYDAA
+106 
-119 IKAFKLFLKLYE
+119 
-131 GSEKPLWEEMVDIEL
+131 WHNR
-146 EGCSLAKKLAEN
+146 KLA
-158 AADDIVL
+158 ATFDTVIATTD
-165 FRPIGL
+165 
-171 NTGKDEFAAAEF
+171 FAAAEF

-195 LGVDLQGFNPENRDH
+195 LGVDLVGFSPENRDP

-216 LKGAEYLLVHCGR
+216 LKDADYLLVHCGR

-237 RSVQA
+237 RSVQT
-242 VSELVKAGVNVR
+242 VSELVKAGINVR

-336 SIRPAGAVASD
+336 SIRPAGAVAND
-347 NGADFAIAITQLLNK
+347 NGAEFAIAIKQLLNK

-387 VHGAKQPMVTTKRR
+387 VHSAKQPMVTTKRR

>member
-1 MNFLMMKYK
+1 MRIVHIANFYGPSSGGIKTTLHELGRGYLKYGHEFIYIVPGPRYIK
-10 VLKRYF
+10 EQTPFGLK
-16 KICFLLSLPV
+16 ISLPSFTLPASGGYQIIRSNKQLLNLLEFLNPDRV
-26 WGFAQSIK
+26 EVS
-34 EMEDL
+34 D
-39 ANRFHQ
+39 RFTLLKVGRWAKQHKVASLVFSHE
-45 TGDYGQAAGIW
+45 TLNGLV
-56 KKIYNEKEK
+56 KK
-65 SDYAFQVAENYYLQ
+65 YAPLIPELV
-79 RDYRSAASY
+79 R
-88 YLKIRNDFNK
+88 NK
-98 FDNIIYKY
+98 FVN
-106 AKCLKQDGQYDAA
+106 
-119 IKAFKLFLKLYE
+119 
-131 GSEKPLWEEMVDIEL
+131 WHNR
-146 EGCSLAKKLAEN
+146 KLA
-158 AADDIVL
+158 ATFDTVIATTD
-165 FRPIGL
+165 
-171 NTGKDEFAAAEF
+171 FAAAEF

-195 LGVDLQGFNPENRDH
+195 LGVDLVGFRPENRDP

-216 LKGAEYLLVHCGR
+216 LKDADYLLVHCGR

-242 VSELVKAGVNVR
+242 VSELVKAGINVR

-285 EKVAGYLAAADIA
+285 EKVASYLAAADIA

-336 SIRPAGAVASD
+336 SVKPAGAVASD
-347 NGADFAIAITQLLNK
+347 NGAEFAVAIKRLLNK

-387 VHGAKQPMVTTKRR
+387 VHGAKKPMVTTKRR